1 MKRNPFHG
9 FFLFPLNLLINRKV
23 VNLKIVWSLFKINSK
38 QEQPQ
43 SLQTHPQMK
52 IKNSFE
58 RIFRFFSL
66 TNYYPYDDANSVRIF
81 IRFFLFFFC
90 FFIDNSTLDMNQTN
104 HPRFLFNLFRF
115 EITDTLARMFI
126 HYIDFTVDCTIFLPS
141 PRSYVYN
148 SIQIV

>member
-43 SLQTHPQMK
+43 LSNNKHIHKHKWKLK
-52 IKNSFE
+52 ILSRKIS
-58 RIFRFFSL
+58 IFSL

-81 IRFFLFFFC
+81 IRFFSFFFLL
-90 FFIDNSTLDMNQTN
+90 FHRQFNTRYESNESPPFPFQFISIRDNRYSRSNVYSL
-104 HPRFLFNLFRF
+104 HRFHCRLHNLSS
-115 EITDTLARMFI
+115 LPP
-126 HYIDFTVDCTIFLPS
+126 FL
-141 PRSYVYN
+141 RV
-148 SIQIV
+148 

>member
-43 SLQTHPQMK
+43 SLQTHPQTQMK

-81 IRFFLFFFC
+81 IRFFSFFFLL
-90 FFIDNSTLDMNQTN
+90 FHRQFNTRYESNESPPFPFQFISIRDNRYSRSNVYSL
-104 HPRFLFNLFRF
+104 HRFHCRLHNLSS
-115 EITDTLARMFI
+115 LPP
-126 HYIDFTVDCTIFLPS
+126 FL
-141 PRSYVYN
+141 RV
-148 SIQIV
+148 